1 MNKVI
6 EINCRIHGAFK
17 QTPTSHL
24 IGQGCSKC
32 GRLKVAEEFRKST
45 DDFVAGARKIHGY
58 RYDYSLANYRGAFE
72 NVTIICPIDG
82 PFEQSPTSHLSGI
95 GCPKCSRRAQGAP
108 RNLKRALRGEFD
120 DGKQSYVYVVTF
132 RLPGIDLQLVK
143 VGSGTGTRLN
153 TTINSI
159 KRVGGFE
166 LKAHKLEF
174 QSSGEAIVFEHIAH
188 QQIMDQQF
196 AVPPQFKFAGHSEV
210 FTKAPDLSVIHQSE
224 TMLRFRVGER
234 WKIKRLAKGRY
245 K

>member
-1 MNKVI
+1 V
-6 EINCRIHGAFK
+6 
-17 QTPTSHL
+17 
-24 IGQGCSKC
+24 
-32 GRLKVAEEFRKST
+32 T
-45 DDFVAGARKIHGY
+45 DARKIHGY
-58 RYDYSLANYRGAFE
+58 RYDYSHANYRGAFE
-72 NVTIICPIDG
+72 NVIIICPIDG

-132 RLPGIDLQLVK
+132 RLPGIDSQLVK

-159 KRVGGFE
+159 KRVGGSG
-166 LKAHKLEF
+166 LEAYQLDF
-174 QSSGEAIVFEHIAH
+174 QSSGEAIVFEHLAH
-188 QQIMDQQF
+188 QQIRNQQF

-210 FTKAPDLSVIHQSE
+210 FTQVPDLSVIDQNE
-224 TMLRFRVGER
+224 TMLRFRAGQR
-234 WKIKRLAKGRY
+234 WTIKRVAKGRY